1 MLRQR
6 LRTRTSPLAFI
17 QRPLELALALA
28 LIWYGLILA
37 GLALDLIGRASADTY
52 SGYRTAYDFAANL
65 LAGRAS
71 DSARLIAGIAGVVAL
86 LLLLTVALK
95 QLPRPYLARHD
106 LELEL
111 EGANPGTVTVEPRAV
126 ERLAEGIAL
135 QHPAV
140 ASASGRF
147 GTDDLA
153 VLLEVRRARDLAD
166 TLRAVQ
172 RSVISGLERHGLPT
186 VLVNVTLTGYDH
198 SSKRELN

>member
-17 QRPLELALALA
+17 QRLLELALALA

-37 GLALDLIGRASADTY
+37 GLALDVIGPHSANTY
-52 SGYRTAYDFAANL
+52 SGYRATYDFVADL

-71 DSARLIAGIAGVVAL
+71 DSARLIAGIAGLVAF
-86 LLLLTVALK
+86 LLLLTVAFK

-106 LELEL
+106 LELEA
-111 EGANPGTVTVEPRAV
+111 GDGGTVTVEPRAV

-140 ASASGRF
+140 ASASGRV

-153 VLLEVRRARDLAD
+153 VLLDVRRASDLPD
-166 TLRAVQ
+166 TLRTVQ
-172 RSVISGLERHGLPT
+172 RSVSSGLERHGLPT
-186 VLVNVTLTGYDH
+186 VPVNVTLTGYDR

>member
-17 QRPLELALALA
+17 QRLLELALALA

-37 GLALDLIGRASADTY
+37 GLALDVIGRSSADTY
-52 SGYRTAYDFAANL
+52 SGYRTAYDFVADL

-71 DSARLIAGIAGVVAL
+71 DSARLIAGIAGLVAF
-86 LLLLTVALK
+86 LLLLTVAFK

-106 LELEL
+106 LELEA
-111 EGANPGTVTVEPRAV
+111 GDRGTVTVEPRAV

-140 ASASGRF
+140 VSASTGRVCF
-147 GTDDLA
+147 
-153 VLLEVRRARDLAD
+153 
-166 TLRAVQ
+166 
-172 RSVISGLERHGLPT
+172 
-186 VLVNVTLTGYDH
+186 
-198 SSKRELN
+198 

>member
-17 QRPLELALALA
+17 QRLLELALAPA
-28 LIWYGLILA
+28 LIWYGLILT
-37 GLALDLIGRASADTY
+37 GLALDVIGRGSADTY

-71 DSARLIAGIAGVVAL
+71 DSARLIAGIAGLVAFP
-86 LLLLTVALK
+86 LLLTVTFK
-95 QLPRPYLARHD
+95 QLPRPYLARSD
-106 LELEL
+106 LELEA
-111 EGANPGTVTVEPRAV
+111 GDRGTVTVEPRAV
-126 ERLAEGIAL
+126 ERLAEGVAL

-147 GTDDLA
+147 GTDNLA
-153 VLLEVRRARDLAD
+153 VLLGVRRARDLPD
-166 TLRAVQ
+166 TLRTVQ

-186 VLVNVTLTGYDH
+186 VAVNVTLTGYDR
-198 SSKRELN
+198 SSKRELT

>member
-6 LRTRTSPLAFI
+6 IRTRPSPVSFVGRVVLVAF
-17 QRPLELALALA
+17 LLGVL
-28 LIWYGLILA
+28 WYGLMVVL
-37 GLALDLIGRASADTY
+37 LALGVPRETIDLI
-52 SGYRTAYDFAANL
+52 SGYRTAYDFVDDL

-71 DSARLIAGIAGVVAL
+71 DSGRLIAGIAGLLAF
-86 LLLLTVALK
+86 LLLLTVAIK

-106 LELEL
+106 LELEA
-111 EGANPGTVTVEPRAV
+111 GDRGTVTVEPRAV

-153 VLLEVRRARDLAD
+153 VLLEVRRARDLPD
-166 TLRAVQ
+166 TLRTVQ
-172 RSVISGLERHGLPT
+172 RSVSSGLERHGLPT
-186 VLVNVTLTGYDH
+186 VPVNVTLTGYDRA
-198 SSKRELN
+198 SKRELN

>member
-17 QRPLELALALA
+17 QRLLELALALA

-37 GLALDLIGRASADTY
+37 GLALDLISRGSADTY
-52 SGYRTAYDFAANL
+52 SGYRTAYDFAADL
-65 LAGRAS
+65 LAGRAA
-71 DSARLIAGIAGVVAL
+71 DSARLIAGIAGLVAF
-86 LLLLTVALK
+86 LLLLTVAFK
-95 QLPRPYLARHD
+95 QLPRPYLARRD
-106 LELEL
+106 LELE
-111 EGANPGTVTVEPRAV
+111 ASDRGTVTVEPRAV

-153 VLLEVRRARDLAD
+153 VLLDVSRARDLPD
-166 TLRAVQ
+166 TLRTVQ
-172 RSVISGLERHGLPT
+172 RSVSSGLECHGLPA
-186 VLVNVTLTGYDH
+186 VPVNVTLTGYDR

>member
-17 QRPLELALALA
+17 QRLLELVLALA

-37 GLALDLIGRASADTY
+37 GLALDAIGRDAADRY

-71 DSARLIAGIAGVVAL
+71 DGARLIAGIAGLAASA
-86 LLLLTVALK
+86 LLLTVAFK
-95 QLPRPYLARHD
+95 QLPRPYLARGH
-106 LELEL
+106 LELEA
-111 EGANPGTVTVEPRAV
+111 GDHGTVTVEPRAV

-153 VLLEVRRARDLAD
+153 VLLEVRRARDLPE
-166 TLRAVQ
+166 TLRTVQ
-172 RSVISGLERHGLPT
+172 RDVIGGLERHGLPT
-186 VLVNVTLTGYDH
+186 VPVNVTLSGYDR
-198 SSKRELN
+198 SNKRELK

>member
-17 QRPLELALALA
+17 QRLLELALALA

-37 GLALDLIGRASADTY
+37 GLALDVIGRGHADTY
-52 SGYRTAYDFAANL
+52 SGYRTAYDFVADL

-71 DSARLIAGIAGVVAL
+71 DSARLIAGIAGLVAF
-86 LLLLTVALK
+86 LLLLTVAFK

-106 LELEL
+106 LELEA
-111 EGANPGTVTVEPRAV
+111 GDRGTVTVEPRAV

-153 VLLEVRRARDLAD
+153 VLLEVRRARDLPD
-166 TLRAVQ
+166 TQRAVQ
-172 RSVISGLERHGLPT
+172 RSISSGLERHGLPT
-186 VLVNVTLTGYDH
+186 VPVNVTLTGYH
-198 SSKRELN
+198 RSSKRELN

>member
-6 LRTRTSPLAFI
+6 LRTRTSPLALI
-17 QRPLELALALA
+17 QRLLELAFALA

-37 GLALDLIGRASADTY
+37 GLALDVIGRGSADTY
-52 SGYRTAYDFAANL
+52 SGYRTAYDFAADL

-71 DSARLIAGIAGVVAL
+71 DSARLIAGIAGLVAF

-95 QLPRPYLARHD
+95 RLPRPYLARH
-106 LELEL
+106 ELEL
-111 EGANPGTVTVEPRAV
+111 EAGDRGTVTVEPRVV
-126 ERLAEGIAL
+126 ERLAEGLAL
-135 QHPAV
+135 QHAAV

-153 VLLEVRRARDLAD
+153 VLLEVRRARDLPD
-166 TLRAVQ
+166 TLRTVQ
-172 RSVISGLERHGLPT
+172 RSVSSGLERHGLPT
-186 VLVNVTLTGYDH
+186 VPVNVTVTGYDR

>member
-17 QRPLELALALA
+17 QRLLELALALA

-37 GLALDLIGRASADTY
+37 GLALDVIGRDSADTY
-52 SGYRTAYDFAANL
+52 SGYRTAYDFVADL

-71 DSARLIAGIAGVVAL
+71 DSERLIAGIAGLIAF
-86 LLLLTVALK
+86 LLLLTVAFK

-106 LELEL
+106 LELEA
-111 EGANPGTVTVEPRAV
+111 GDRGTVTVEPRAV

-153 VLLEVRRARDLAD
+153 VLLEVRRARDLPD
-166 TLRAVQ
+166 TLRTVQ
-172 RSVISGLERHGLPT
+172 RSVSSGLERHGLPT
-186 VLVNVTLTGYDH
+186 VPVNVTLTGYDR

>member
-17 QRPLELALALA
+17 QRLLELALALA

-37 GLALDLIGRASADTY
+37 GLALDVIGRGSADTY
-52 SGYRTAYDFAANL
+52 SGYRTAYDFVADL

-71 DSARLIAGIAGVVAL
+71 DSARLIAGIAGLVAFVL
-86 LLLLTVALK
+86 LLSVAFK

-106 LELEL
+106 LELEA
-111 EGANPGTVTVEPRAV
+111 GDRGTVTVEPRAV

-140 ASASGRF
+140 ASASGRV

-153 VLLEVRRARDLAD
+153 VLLELRRARDLPD
-166 TLRAVQ
+166 TLRTVQ
-172 RSVISGLERHGLPT
+172 RSVSSGLEHHGLPT
-186 VLVNVTLTGYDH
+186 VPVNVTLTGYDR

>member
-17 QRPLELALALA
+17 QRLLEFALALA

-37 GLALDLIGRASADTY
+37 GLALDVIGRGSADTY
-52 SGYRTAYDFAANL
+52 SGYRTAYDFAADL

-71 DSARLIAGIAGVVAL
+71 DSARLIAGIAGMVAL
-86 LLLLTVALK
+86 VVLLTVALK
-95 QLPRPYLARHD
+95 RLPRPYLARQD
-106 LELEL
+106 LELEAG
-111 EGANPGTVTVEPRAV
+111 ERGTVTVEPRAV

-140 ASASGRF
+140 SSASGRF
-147 GTDDLA
+147 ETDDLA
-153 VLLEVRRARDLAD
+153 VLLEVRRARDLPD
-166 TLRAVQ
+166 TLRSVQ
-172 RSVISGLERHGLPT
+172 HSVRSGLERHGLPP
-186 VLVNVTLTGYDH
+186 VPVNVTLTSYDN

>member
-17 QRPLELALALA
+17 QRLLELALALA

-37 GLALDLIGRASADTY
+37 GLALDVIGRASADTY
-52 SGYRTAYDFAANL
+52 SGYRTAYDFAADL

-71 DSARLIAGIAGVVAL
+71 DSARLIAGIAGLFAL

-95 QLPRPYLARHD
+95 QLPRPYLARHH
-106 LELEL
+106 LELEA
-111 EGANPGTVTVEPRAV
+111 GDRGTVTVEPRAV

-147 GTDDLA
+147 ATDDLA
-153 VLLEVRRARDLAD
+153 VLLEVRRARDLPD
-166 TLRAVQ
+166 TLRTVQ
-172 RSVISGLERHGLPT
+172 RSVSSGLERHGLPT
-186 VLVNVTLTGYDH
+186 VPVNVTLTSYDR

>member
-17 QRPLELALALA
+17 QRLLELALALA

-37 GLALDLIGRASADTY
+37 GLALDVIGRGTADTY
-52 SGYRTAYDFAANL
+52 
-65 LAGRAS
+65 
-71 DSARLIAGIAGVVAL
+71 ARLIAGIAGMVAF
-86 LLLLTVALK
+86 LLLLTVAFK

-106 LELEL
+106 LELEA
-111 EGANPGTVTVEPRAV
+111 GDRGTVTVEPRAV

-140 ASASGRF
+140 TSASGRV

-153 VLLEVRRARDLAD
+153 VLLEVRRARDLPD
-166 TLRAVQ
+166 TLRTVQ
-172 RSVISGLERHGLPT
+172 RSVRSGLERHGLPT
-186 VLVNVTLTGYDH
+186 VPVNVTMTAYDR

>member
-17 QRPLELALALA
+17 QRLLELALALA

-37 GLALDLIGRASADTY
+37 GLALDVIGRASADTY
-52 SGYRTAYDFAANL
+52 SGYRPAYDFAADL
-65 LAGRAS
+65 LAGQAS
-71 DSARLIAGIAGVVAL
+71 DSARLIAGIAGLVAF

-106 LELEL
+106 LELEA
-111 EGANPGTVTVEPRAV
+111 GDRGTLTVEPRAV

-140 ASASGRF
+140 VSASGRF

-153 VLLEVRRARDLAD
+153 VLLEGARRDLPD
-166 TLRAVQ
+166 TLRTVQ
-172 RSVISGLERHGLPT
+172 RSVSSGLERHGLPT
-186 VLVNVTLTGYDH
+186 VPVNVTLTGYDR

>member
-6 LRTRTSPLAFI
+6 VHTRPSPLAFI
-17 QRPLELALALA
+17 QRLLELALALA

-37 GLALDLIGRASADTY
+37 GLALDVIGRGSADSY
-52 SGYRTAYDFAANL
+52 SGYRTAYDFLADL

-71 DSARLIAGIAGVVAL
+71 DSARLIAVVAGL
-86 LLLLTVALK
+86 VAFFLLLTVAFK

-106 LELEL
+106 LELEA
-111 EGANPGTVTVEPRAV
+111 GDRGTVTVEPRVV
-126 ERLAEGIAL
+126 EHLAEGIAL

-153 VLLEVRRARDLAD
+153 VLLELRRARDLPD
-166 TLRAVQ
+166 TLRTVQ
-172 RSVISGLERHGLPT
+172 RSVSTGLERHGLPI
-186 VLVNVTLTGYDH
+186 VPVNVTMTGYDR

>member
-17 QRPLELALALA
+17 QRLLELALALA

-37 GLALDLIGRASADTY
+37 GLALDVIGRGSADTY
-52 SGYRTAYDFAANL
+52 SGYRTAYDFAADL

-71 DSARLIAGIAGVVAL
+71 DSARLIAGIAGMVAFVV
-86 LLLLTVALK
+86 LLTVALK
-95 QLPRPYLARHD
+95 RLPRPYLARQ
-106 LELEL
+106 ELEL
-111 EGANPGTVTVEPRAV
+111 EAGERGTVTVEPRAV

-153 VLLEVRRARDLAD
+153 VLIEVRRARDLPD
-166 TLRAVQ
+166 TLRTVQ
-172 RSVISGLERHGLPT
+172 RSVSSGLERHGLPT
-186 VLVNVTLTGYDH
+186 VPVNVTLTGYDR

>member
-6 LRTRTSPLAFI
+6 LHTRTSPLAFI
-17 QRPLELALALA
+17 QRLLELALALA

-37 GLALDLIGRASADTY
+37 GLALDVIGRGSAETY
-52 SGYRTAYDFAANL
+52 SGYRAVYDFVADL

-71 DSARLIAGIAGVVAL
+71 DSARLIAAVAGLVAFF
-86 LLLLTVALK
+86 LLLTVAFK

-106 LELEL
+106 LELE
-111 EGANPGTVTVEPRAV
+111 ADDRGTVTVEPRAV
-126 ERLAEGIAL
+126 EHLAEGIAL

-153 VLLEVRRARDLAD
+153 VLLELRRARDLPD
-166 TLRAVQ
+166 TLRTVQ
-172 RSVISGLERHGLPT
+172 RSVSSGLERHGLPT
-186 VLVNVTLTGYDH
+186 VPVNVTMTGYDR

>member
-6 LRTRTSPLAFI
+6 LHTRTSPLAFI
-17 QRPLELALALA
+17 QRLLELALALA

-37 GLALDLIGRASADTY
+37 GLALDVIGRGSAETY
-52 SGYRTAYDFAANL
+52 SGYRTVYDFVADL
-65 LAGRAS
+65 LAGHAS
-71 DSARLIAGIAGVVAL
+71 DGARLIAAVAGLVVFF
-86 LLLLTVALK
+86 LLLTVAFK

-106 LELEL
+106 LELEA
-111 EGANPGTVTVEPRAV
+111 GDRGTVTVEPRAV
-126 ERLAEGIAL
+126 EHLAEGIAL

-153 VLLEVRRARDLAD
+153 VLLELRRARDLPD
-166 TLRAVQ
+166 TLRTVQ
-172 RSVISGLERHGLPT
+172 RSVSSGLERHGLPT
-186 VLVNVTLTGYDH
+186 VPVNVTMTGYDR

>member
-6 LRTRTSPLAFI
+6 LRTRTSPLALI
-17 QRPLELALALA
+17 QRLLELAFALA

-37 GLALDLIGRASADTY
+37 GLALDVIGRGSANTY
-52 SGYRTAYDFAANL
+52 SGYGTAYDFAADL

-71 DSARLIAGIAGVVAL
+71 DIARLIAGIAGLVAF

-95 QLPRPYLARHD
+95 RLPRPYLARH
-106 LELEL
+106 ELEL
-111 EGANPGTVTVEPRAV
+111 EAGDRGTVTVEPRVV
-126 ERLAEGIAL
+126 ERLAEGLAL
-135 QHPAV
+135 QHAAV

-153 VLLEVRRARDLAD
+153 VLLEVRRARDLPD
-166 TLRAVQ
+166 TLRTVQ
-172 RSVISGLERHGLPT
+172 RSVSSGLERHGLPT
-186 VLVNVTLTGYDH
+186 VPVNVTVTGYDR

>member
-6 LRTRTSPLAFI
+6 LHTRTSPLAFI
-17 QRPLELALALA
+17 QRLLELALALA

-37 GLALDLIGRASADTY
+37 GLALDVIGRGSAETY
-52 SGYRTAYDFAANL
+52 SGYRTVYDFVADL

-71 DSARLIAGIAGVVAL
+71 DSARLIAAVAGLVAFF
-86 LLLLTVALK
+86 LLLTVAFK

-106 LELEL
+106 LELE
-111 EGANPGTVTVEPRAV
+111 ADDRGTVTVEPRAV
-126 ERLAEGIAL
+126 EHLAEGIAL

-153 VLLEVRRARDLAD
+153 VLLELRRARDLPD
-166 TLRAVQ
+166 TLRTVQ
-172 RSVISGLERHGLPT
+172 RTVSSGLERHGLPT
-186 VLVNVTLTGYDH
+186 VPVNVTMTGYDR

>member
-6 LRTRTSPLAFI
+6 LHTRTSPLAFI
-17 QRPLELALALA
+17 QRLLELALALA

-37 GLALDLIGRASADTY
+37 GLALDVIGRASADTY
-52 SGYRTAYDFAANL
+52 SGYRTAYDFAADL

-71 DSARLIAGIAGVVAL
+71 DSARLIAGIAGLVAF
-86 LLLLTVALK
+86 LLLLTVAFK

-106 LELEL
+106 LELED
-111 EGANPGTVTVEPRAV
+111 GDRGTVTVEPRAV

-153 VLLEVRRARDLAD
+153 VLLEVRRARDLPD

-172 RSVISGLERHGLPT
+172 LSVISGLERHGLPT
-186 VLVNVTLTGYDH
+186 VPVNVTLTGYDR

>member
-17 QRPLELALALA
+17 QRLLELALALA

-37 GLALDLIGRASADTY
+37 GLALDVIGRDSADTY
-52 SGYRTAYDFAANL
+52 SGYRTTYDFVADL

-71 DSARLIAGIAGVVAL
+71 DSERLIAGIAGLAAF
-86 LLLLTVALK
+86 LLLLTVAFKLR
-95 QLPRPYLARHD
+95 PRPYLARHD
-106 LELEL
+106 LELEA
-111 EGANPGTVTVEPRAV
+111 GDRGTVTVQPRAV

-140 ASASGRF
+140 ASASARV

-153 VLLEVRRARDLAD
+153 VLLELRRARDLPD
-166 TLRAVQ
+166 TLRTVQ
-172 RSVISGLERHGLPT
+172 RSVSTGLERHGLPT
-186 VLVNVTLTGYDH
+186 VPINVTLTGYDR

>member
-6 LRTRTSPLAFI
+6 LRMRTSPLAFI
-17 QRPLELALALA
+17 QRLLELALALA

-37 GLALDLIGRASADTY
+37 GLALDVIGRGDADTY
-52 SGYRTAYDFAANL
+52 SGYRTAYDFAADL

-71 DSARLIAGIAGVVAL
+71 DGARLIAGIAGLIAF
-86 LLLLTVALK
+86 LLLLTVAFK
-95 QLPRPYLARHD
+95 RLPRPYLARHD
-106 LELEL
+106 LELEAGDR
-111 EGANPGTVTVEPRAV
+111 GAVTVEPRAV

-140 ASASGRF
+140 TSASSRF

-153 VLLEVRRARDLAD
+153 VLLEVRRARDLPE

-172 RSVISGLERHGLPT
+172 RSVIGELEHHGLPA
-186 VLVNVTLTGYDH
+186 VPVNVTLTGYDR